1 MDERGNKRTIGAMLI
16 IDRRGRIVTEDDGIF
31 KRRNEFSVPEQVEKK
46 SRHLSGWPGR
56 RLSLF
61 EKVILANSV
70 MLIGEA
76 LAGLWVTSH
85 NIESHHYVIDTGFIV
100 VATLIGLVIN
110 VFLLRASFR
119 PLFSLLAT
127 MRAVSSGKTTERATD
142 IDADSE
148 IGELAQT
155 FNAMLDSL
163 EAARREQ
170 SIVILQA
177 QEEERRHLALELHDE
192 SGQNLT
198 ALLVHIAVLQQ
209 KLQSLP
215 DAALIGETRQRFERE
230 FEYLNTVTQQ
240 TLDAI
245 RVLAQQLRPS
255 VLDDLG
261 LSASFRWLA
270 EDVRQRLHLTVT
282 LHMDD
287 IEQALRTH
295 PRRAMYET
303 ALFRI
308 AQESLTNIA
317 RHAQA
322 QHVSISLKQEHDR
335 LRLRIHDDGHGFD
348 PATQKQGL
356 GLLGIR
362 ERAALLNGTVQV
374 ESQQGQ
380 GTTIQALLPL
390 SITSVEGKTHG

>member
-1 MDERGNKRTIGAMLI
+1 MI
-16 IDRRGRIVTEDDGIF
+16 IDGYGRIVTEDDGIF
-31 KRRNEFSVPEQVEKK
+31 KRRSEFSVPEQAEKK
-46 SRHLSGWPGR
+46 SRRPTGWPGR

-110 VFLLRASFR
+110 VLLLRASFR
-119 PLFSLLAT
+119 PLFSLLTT
-127 MRAVSSGKTTERATD
+127 MRAVSSGKTTERATG

-155 FNAMLDSL
+155 FNSMLDSL
-163 EAARREQ
+163 EVARREQ

-177 QEEERRHLALELHDE
+177 QEEERRRLALELHDE

-209 KLQSLP
+209 KLQTLP
-215 DAALIGETRQRFERE
+215 DATMIRETRQRFERE
-230 FEYLNTVTQQ
+230 FEYLNTVTQH
-240 TLDAI
+240 TLDDI

-261 LSASFRWLA
+261 LSAAFRWLA
-270 EDVRQRLHLTVT
+270 EDVRQRLRLTVT

-287 IEQALRTH
+287 IEQALH
-295 PRRAMYET
+295 LNPQRAIYET

-308 AQESLTNIA
+308 AQESLTNAA

-322 QHVSISLKQEHDR
+322 QHVSITLKQEQDR

-348 PATQKQGL
+348 LAAQKQGL

-362 ERAALLNGTVQV
+362 ERAALLGGTI
-374 ESQQGQ
+374 EIDSQPER
-380 GTTIQALLPL
+380 GTSIQAILPL
-390 SITSVEGKTHG
+390 PSASTEGKTNG